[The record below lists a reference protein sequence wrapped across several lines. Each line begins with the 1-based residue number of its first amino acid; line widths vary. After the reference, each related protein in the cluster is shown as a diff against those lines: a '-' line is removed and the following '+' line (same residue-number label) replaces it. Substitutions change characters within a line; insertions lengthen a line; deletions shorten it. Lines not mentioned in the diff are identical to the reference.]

1 MILSI
6 WCEMVNK
13 TKSQIIKLLL
23 ILTGILLVV
32 LIGYFIFIKYMTVFV
47 PNIENYSLL
56 IIAVIAGVSMFF
68 NPCSF
73 TLLPT
78 FLTFFASK
86 SELKGKKKLG
96 KFLLYGLFASLGIVT
111 FSIILGSLIGLL
123 GAGFGK
129 SLALAGNNPNL
140 FVRIFRGVIGGLLA
154 IFGIMHFKGVSFKTG
169 PINKLSQGIMS
180 PHKKG
185 PLMGMYLYGFGYNAL
200 GIGCGG
206 PIMAGLLVFS
216 LSLGGFSSALFAFI
230 IFSLTM
236 VILMLFMSILVG
248 LSKDTL
254 INKLKTSSGKIKK
267 FSGIIMLLVGLFL
280 LLSSIFTKT
289 FVGLLFPG
297 G

>member
-1 MILSI
+1 MKNNLLRITGIFGILI
-6 WCEMVNK
+6 A
-13 TKSQIIKLLL
+13 IIAAGYYAFIYFMTNEVPSFSSYGL
-23 ILTGILLVV
+23 ILVA
-32 LIGYFIFIKYMTVFV
+32 
-47 PNIENYSLL
+47 
-56 IIAVIAGVSMFF
+56 IIAGIAMFF

-86 SELKGKKKLG
+86 NELKEEKKLS

-111 FSIILGSLIGLL
+111 FSIILGSLIGVL
-123 GAGFGK
+123 GIGFGK
-129 SLALAGNNPNL
+129 SFALVGNNPNL
-140 FVRIFRGVIGGLLA
+140 CVRIFRGVIGSLII
-154 IFGIMHFKGVSFKTG
+154 IFGIMQFRGVSFNTG

-180 PHKKG
+180 PTNKG

-206 PIMAGLLVFS
+206 PIMAGLFVFA
-216 LSLGGFSSALFAFI
+216 LSVGGFSSALFAFI
-230 IFSLTM
+230 IFALTM
-236 VILMLFMSILVG
+236 VVLMLLISVLVG

-254 INKLKTSSGKIKK
+254 INKMKNSSLKIKR
-267 FSGIIMLLVGLFL
+267 FTGIILLLVGLFL

-289 FVGLLFPG
+289 FVGILFPG

>member
-1 MILSI
+1 MKNNLLRIIGIFVILI
-6 WCEMVNK
+6 A
-13 TKSQIIKLLL
+13 
-23 ILTGILLVV
+23 
-32 LIGYFIFIKYMTVFV
+32 
-47 PNIENYSLL
+47 
-56 IIAVIAGVSMFF
+56 IIAVGYYGFLFFMTSVVPSFSSYGLILVAIIAGIAMFF

-78 FLTFFASK
+78 FLTFFATK
-86 SELKGKKKLG
+86 DELKDENKLG

-123 GAGFGK
+123 GIGFGK
-129 SLALAGNNPNL
+129 SFALAGNDPNL
-140 FVRIFRGVIGGLLA
+140 SVRIFRGAIGSLIV
-154 IFGIMHFKGVSFKTG
+154 IFGIMQFRGVSFNTG
-169 PINKLSQGIMS
+169 FLNKLSQSIMS

-206 PIMAGLLVFS
+206 PIMAGLFVFA
-216 LSLGGFSSALFAFI
+216 LSVGGFSSALFAFI
-230 IFSLTM
+230 IFALTM
-236 VILMLFMSILVG
+236 VVLMLLISILVG

-254 INKLKTSSGKIKK
+254 INKMKTSSGKIKK
-267 FSGIIMLLVGLFL
+267 FTGIILFLVGLFL

-289 FVGLLFPG
+289 FVGILFPG